1 MKINRKGFTLV
12 EIMIVVAI
20 IALLAVIA
28 VPNLIKA
35 RTSTQ
40 KSACNN
46 NKRLIYDAIDQWALA
61 DNKDATADVKGNG
74 DTNTLAIAS
83 YIKGGAMPTCK
94 TGNKDYTLGGTV
106 QGPWVLCT
114 SSATDH
120 NTGTVTNSGGLPMP

>member
-1 MKINRKGFTLV
+1 MLVTLV

-40 KSACNN
+40 KSTCNN

-61 DNKDATADVKGNG
+61 GNVEATAAVDGAVNR
-74 DTNTLAIAS
+74 TNIAA
-83 YIKGGAMPTCK
+83 YIKGSAMPTCK
-94 TGNKDYTLGGTV
+94 TGNSSYTLGGTV
-106 QGPWVLCT
+106 AALRF
-114 SSATDH
+114 
-120 NTGTVTNSGGLPMP
+120 

>member
-1 MKINRKGFTLV
+1 MKFNRKGFTLV

-35 RTSTQ
+35 RTATQ
-40 KSACNN
+40 KSTCNN

-61 DNKDATADVKGNG
+61 SNADAGAAFSGK
-74 DTNTLAIAS
+74 TNEIAA
-83 YIKGGAMPTCK
+83 YIKGEAMPTCK
-94 TGNKDYTLGGTV
+94 TGNSTYTLLGAV
-106 QGPWVLCT
+106 SNALVWCT

-120 NTGTVTNSGGLPMP
+120 NSDAEKAHPNHL

>member
-1 MKINRKGFTLV
+1 MKVNRKGFTLV

-28 VPNLIKA
+28 VLNLIKA

-40 KSACNN
+40 KSTCNN

-61 DNKDATADVKGNG
+61 ENKNATAAVDANG
-74 DTNTLAIAS
+74 GTNATEIAS
-83 YIKGGAMPTCK
+83 YIKGSAMPACK
-94 TGNKDYTLGGTV
+94 TGDSAYDLAGTV
-106 QGPWVLCT
+106 AAPVVWCT

-120 NTGTVTNSGGLPMP
+120 NSGTSTNGVIGLN

>member
-35 RTSTQ
+35 RTATQ
-40 KSACNN
+40 KSTCNN

-61 DNKDATADVKGNG
+61 NNADAADDFDGE
-74 DTNTLAIAS
+74 TNAIAA
-83 YIKGGAMPTCK
+83 YIKGEAIPTCK
-94 TGNKDYTLGGTV
+94 TGTSPYTLLGAV
-106 QGPWVLCT
+106 SNALVWCT
-114 SSATDH
+114 SSAADH
-120 NTGTVTNSGGLPMP
+120 NSEAEQDHPDAP